1 MARIDKLDE
10 LEGIV
15 MEWVPVV
22 VIVVFLTG
30 LGIVAGYAIKH
41 AKKS

>member
-1 MARIDKLDE
+1 
-10 LEGIV
+10 

>member
-1 MARIDKLDE
+1 
-10 LEGIV
+10 

-22 VIVVFLTG
+22 VIVVILTG